1 MGVPAS
7 DERAPLL
14 RGILTRHYDAALAAK
29 EKPADALRS
38 TFVLACSSP
47 LAVSSGL

>member
-7 DERAPLL
+7 DPLAPKLKD
-14 RGILTRHYDAALAAK
+14 ILARNYMKALAAK
-29 EKPADALRS
+29 EMPADALRS
-38 TFVLACSSP
+38 TFTLACSSP